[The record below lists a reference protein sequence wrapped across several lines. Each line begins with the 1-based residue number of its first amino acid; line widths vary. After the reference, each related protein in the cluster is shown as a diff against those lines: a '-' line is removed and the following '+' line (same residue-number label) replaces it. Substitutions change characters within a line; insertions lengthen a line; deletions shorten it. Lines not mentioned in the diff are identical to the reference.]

1 MLLVVNGTKQFSLC
15 SANEKK
21 NKMLLF
27 MWIKQLVGLK
37 YLIFLFHFFI
47 FYEFFM

>member
-1 MLLVVNGTKQFSLC
+1 MVPNNFHYVPQM
-15 SANEKK
+15 KK
-21 NKMLLF
+21 KMLLF